1 MQYTDTEPMKLTL
14 FTLILAILSKEA
26 FAFDRIACESTL
38 GNWTV
43 HNKLKSKDVVLS
55 TKYPTTLLKRDDSL
69 MLVVRDERGK
79 DIAFVSP
86 WNDIQFF
93 KGKKI
98 DKSKYKFD
106 FKTDRET
113 QFTLDITDAAK
124 QVHSISCKLTF

>member
-1 MQYTDTEPMKLTL
+1 MNLTS
-14 FTLILAILSKEA
+14 FTLIFSILCGEA
-26 FAFDRIACESTL
+26 FAFDRITCESTL

-43 HNKLKSKDVVLS
+43 HNKLKSNDVVLS

-93 KGKKI
+93 KGKKVG
-98 DKSKYKFD
+98 KSKYKFD
-106 FKTDRET
+106 FKTDSET
-113 QFTLDITDAAK
+113 QFTLDITDFAE
-124 QVHSISCKLTF
+124 QTHSISCKLTF